1 MTHKSNDY
9 KLSAVNYY
17 LVEDKTQDEVCKIF
31 KCSRRSLMRWVD
43 RYENDGNVN
52 IHYRK
57 PIAYKVKKEYVDF
70 LLQELNKNKT
80 ITIEDL
86 LYLLKNKYPE
96 VDLNK
101 SHINRIIKDNNIT
114 LKITRIRHEPVKRF
128 GKDIDINVNIKKF
141 YEEIKKY
148 KLEDIICIDETSIK
162 SLQKRHHCYSEKGK
176 RCVIKTQSQ
185 EVFKKYTGIFAI
197 SVDGVI
203 EWDLYEKGGINTD
216 RLIEFLEKNITSKL
230 RNKLIILDN
239 ASSHRNERIKELVN
253 KHNNILYAVPY
264 QHFTNSIENYFSML
278 KSRLQKL
285 DGLTHEKLK
294 ENIEKV
300 IKDIPK
306 EKYENIF
313 KGAYN
318 RTEKYVKKP
327 SNRTRK
333 LKNYLP

>member
-1 MTHKSNDY
+1 M
-9 KLSAVNYY
+9 
-17 LVEDKTQDEVCKIF
+17 
-31 KCSRRSLMRWVD
+31 
-43 RYENDGNVN
+43 
-52 IHYRK
+52 
-57 PIAYKVKKEYVDF
+57 
-70 LLQELNKNKT
+70 
-80 ITIEDL
+80 
-86 LYLLKNKYPE
+86 KNKYPN

-101 SHINRIIKDNNIT
+101 SHINRIIQDNNIT

-285 DGLTHEKLK
+285 DGLTHTKLK
-294 ENIEKV
+294 ENIENV
-300 IKDIPK
+300 ISKIPK
-306 EKYENIF
+306 EKYKNIF
-313 KGAYN
+313 KGAYE
-318 RTEKYVKKP
+318 RPEKYISKNK
-327 SNRTRK
+327 TRK
-333 LKNYLP
+333 VNKNYL

>member
-1 MTHKSNDY
+1 MSRKSYDY
-9 KLSAVNYY
+9 KLTAVQYY
-17 LVEDKTQDEVCKIF
+17 LVEDKTQEEVCKIF
-31 KCSRRSLMRWVD
+31 KCSRRSLMRWVE
-43 RYENDGNVN
+43 RYKKDGNVD

-57 PIAYKVKKEYVDF
+57 PVAYKVKKEYVDF
-70 LLQELNKNKT
+70 LLQELKKNKT

-86 LYLLKNKYPE
+86 LYLLKNKYPD

-128 GKDIDINVNIKKF
+128 GKDIDINANIKKF

-148 KLEDIICIDETSIK
+148 KIEDIICIDETSIK

-285 DGLTHEKLK
+285 DGLTHIKLK
-294 ENIEKV
+294 ENIENV
-300 IKDIPK
+300 ISKIPK
-306 EKYENIF
+306 EKYRNIF
-313 KGAYN
+313 KGAYE
-318 RTEKYVKKP
+318 RPEKYVAKNK
-327 SNRTRK
+327 TRK
-333 LKNYLP
+333 IKKNYL

>member
-1 MTHKSNDY
+1 M
-9 KLSAVNYY
+9 
-17 LVEDKTQDEVCKIF
+17 
-31 KCSRRSLMRWVD
+31 
-43 RYENDGNVN
+43 
-52 IHYRK
+52 
-57 PIAYKVKKEYVDF
+57 
-70 LLQELNKNKT
+70 
-80 ITIEDL
+80 
-86 LYLLKNKYPE
+86 LKNKYPE

-264 QHFTNSIENYFSML
+264 QHFTNSIENYLSML

-285 DGLTHEKLK
+285 DGLTHTKLK
-294 ENIEKV
+294 ENIENV
-300 IKDIPK
+300 ISKIPK
-306 EKYENIF
+306 EKYKNIF
-313 KGAYN
+313 KGAYE
-318 RTEKYVKKP
+318 RPEKYISKNK
-327 SNRTRK
+327 TRK
-333 LKNYLP
+333 VNKNYL

>member
-1 MTHKSNDY
+1 LKKKSLLNQI
-9 KLSAVNYY
+9 VN
-17 LVEDKTQDEVCKIF
+17 
-31 KCSRRSLMRWVD
+31 
-43 RYENDGNVN
+43 
-52 IHYRK
+52 
-57 PIAYKVKKEYVDF
+57 
-70 LLQELNKNKT
+70 
-80 ITIEDL
+80 
-86 LYLLKNKYPE
+86 
-96 VDLNK
+96 
-101 SHINRIIKDNNIT
+101 DNNIT
-114 LKITRIRHEPVKRF
+114 LKITRFRHEPNKRF
-128 GKDIDINVNIKKF
+128 GKDIDINKKIKEF
-141 YEEIKKY
+141 YDEVKKY
-148 KLEDIICIDETSIK
+148 KMADIICIDETSKYKIITK
-162 SLQKRHHCYSEKGK
+162 TNHCYNDLGK

-197 SVDGVI
+197 STKWVLGW
-203 EWDLYEKGGINTD
+203 ELYEKSGINTD
-216 RLIEFLEKNITSKL
+216 RLVEFLEKYITTKFK
-230 RNKLIILDN
+230 NKLIILDN
-239 ASSHRNERIKELVN
+239 ASSHINERIKELVN

-285 DGLTHEKLK
+285 DGLTREKLK

-333 LKNYLP
+333 LKNYLS